1 MRRQPPWA
9 RERQPAFKR
18 KNGDRKDAE
27 NLLDKQSSQKMAK
40 NGVGFDLKVKSNPTL
55 WFAFLVSAVS
65 APIPCSK
72 AGAAASNRLRANRF
86 CILGTDINKK
96 TLVLDCLADG
106 SGEPAL
112 RGNVCPLGKRLKL
125 TLTHCTIFLQN
136 ETMTSAL
143 SLFALIAPCRILRAW
158 RVMVYPGPGVG

>member
-1 MRRQPPWA
+1 M
-9 RERQPAFKR
+9 
-18 KNGDRKDAE
+18 
-27 NLLDKQSSQKMAK
+27 
-40 NGVGFDLKVKSNPTL
+40 
-55 WFAFLVSAVS
+55 
-65 APIPCSK
+65 
-72 AGAAASNRLRANRF
+72 
-86 CILGTDINKK
+86 
-96 TLVLDCLADG
+96 LVLGCIADG

-112 RGNVCPLGKRLKL
+112 LGNLCPLEKRLKL

>member
-1 MRRQPPWA
+1 M
-9 RERQPAFKR
+9 
-18 KNGDRKDAE
+18 
-27 NLLDKQSSQKMAK
+27 
-40 NGVGFDLKVKSNPTL
+40 
-55 WFAFLVSAVS
+55 
-65 APIPCSK
+65 
-72 AGAAASNRLRANRF
+72 
-86 CILGTDINKK
+86 
-96 TLVLDCLADG
+96 LVLGCIADG

-158 RVMVYPGPGVG
+158 RVMVYPGPGVV